1 MKKRNRVLEI
11 LVCTALV
18 AVVFLAYMVTA
29 QDNGKFEIQDI
40 EGDRAHLADF
50 SFEGIAG
57 DESGQVHYI
66 WQDGELKTAYY
77 PGSLTQVNDVLYQKK
92 LGKNVVSQYFKV
104 LDNVMYPTP
113 DLEAAPSE
121 DAVVQAF
128 DKLED
133 LPKELREE
141 VEQDVPSRGAYEL
154 KAAVADSVDI
164 FAEVDDYERQ
174 RSTRYFTG
182 LRLTGKEHY
191 FAEVEYNGGSTRIG
205 SGSYVQNLGI
215 SSVETEDAYYTI
227 LNTDQTCEG
236 EVYLQ
241 RIPKDGMTSMQE
253 SPRERWEKLYSDLT
267 YGEAEIIKTLP
278 VNAANRIISMEKV
291 GKDRLL
297 LAVTEKDNLMLELY
311 DLEGNL
317 IHRLDA
323 GVPHVSAYELDTVE
337 MIQREEQLLLWFGLS
352 RRVQE
357 DGMDEDSFH
366 YEVDGTKYYAV
377 EQDTIRELQAEKH
390 LDYIDARNG
399 KILQMKGVAPEDHL
413 AVKFFGYM
421 YVGYEISVTD
431 EKTGKLLYRGQLVTD
446 FEEDYHRRLAAV
458 NIGQQ
463 ENPINEREN
472 PVDWDKYNELHREDR
487 NFGRMLPGEGTFYYT
502 TWAEGYRWG
511 YTVGDYYYH

>member
-11 LVCTALV
+11 LACTALV
-18 AVVFLAYMVTA
+18 AVVFLVYMFTA
-29 QDNGKFEIQDI
+29 QDNGKFEIQDL

-92 LGKNVVSQYFKV
+92 MGKNVISQYFKV
-104 LDNVMYPTP
+104 LDDVMYPTP
-113 DLEAAPSE
+113 DLEAAPS
-121 DAVVQAF
+121 AGAQVQTF
-128 DKLED
+128 DRLED

-141 VEQDVPSRGAYEL
+141 VEQDVLNRGAYEL

-191 FAEVEYNGGSTRIG
+191 FAEVEYNSGSTRIG
-205 SGSYVQNLGI
+205 SGALVQNLGV

-227 LNTDQTCEG
+227 LNTDQTCKG

-241 RIPKDGMTSMQE
+241 RIPKDGMSSMGE
-253 SPRERWEKLYSDLT
+253 RPRERWEELYSDLT
-267 YGEAEIIKTLP
+267 YGEAEIIKTFP
-278 VNAANRIISMEKV
+278 VNAENRIISMEKA

-337 MIQREEQLLLWFGLS
+337 MIQREEQLLLRFGLS

-357 DGMDEDSFH
+357 DETDESSFH
-366 YEVDGTKYYAV
+366 YEVDGTKYYVV
-377 EQDTIRELQAEKH
+377 EGDIIRELQAEKH

-399 KILQMKGVAPEDHL
+399 KILQMKGLAPEDHL

-431 EKTGKLLYRGQLVTD
+431 EKTGELLYRGQLVTD
-446 FEEDYHRRLAAV
+446 FAEDYNRRLAAV

-463 ENPINEREN
+463 EKPIKEREN
-472 PVDWDKYNELHREDR
+472 PVDWDRYNELHREDR
-487 NFGRMLPGEGTFYYT
+487 NFGRMLPLEGRFYYT
-502 TWAEGYRWG
+502 TWAEGYRWE
-511 YTVGDYYYH
+511 YTDGDYYYH

>member
-11 LVCTALV
+11 LACTALV
-18 AVVFLAYMVTA
+18 AVVFLGYMFTA
-29 QDNGKFEIQDI
+29 QNNGKFEIQDL

-50 SFEGIAG
+50 SFEGVAG

-66 WQDGELKTAYY
+66 WQDGELKTEYY
-77 PGSLTQVNDVLYQKK
+77 PGSMGQVNDVLYQKK
-92 LGKNVVSQYFKV
+92 LGENVISQYFKV
-104 LDNVMYPTP
+104 FDNVLYSAP

-121 DAVVQAF
+121 DAVVQTF

-133 LPKELREE
+133 LSKELKEE
-141 VEQDVPSRGAYEL
+141 IMQDVPSRGAYEL

-164 FAEVDDYERQ
+164 FAEVDDYEHQ
-174 RSTRYFTG
+174 KSTRFFTG
-182 LRLTGKEHY
+182 MRLTGKEHY

-205 SGSYVQNLGI
+205 SGSYVQNIGV
-215 SSVETEDAYYTI
+215 SSVEMEDAYYTI
-227 LNTDQTCEG
+227 LNTEQTCEG

-241 RIPKDGMTSMQE
+241 RIPKDGMSSMRE
-253 SPRERWEKLYSDLT
+253 RPRERWEALYSDLT
-267 YGEAEIIKTLP
+267 YGEAEIIKTFP
-278 VNAANRIISMEKV
+278 VNAENRIISMEKT

-297 LAVTEKDNLMLELY
+297 LAVTEDDNLMLELY
-311 DLEGNL
+311 DLKGNL

-323 GVPHVSAYELDTVE
+323 GVPHVSAYELDTVK

-377 EQDTIRELQAEKH
+377 EQDTIRELQAENH
-390 LDYIDARNG
+390 LGYIDVQNG
-399 KILQMKGVAPEDHL
+399 KILQVKGLAPEDHL
-413 AVKFFGYM
+413 AVQFFGYM

-446 FEEDYHRRLAAV
+446 FEEDYNSRLAAV

-463 ENPINEREN
+463 AEPIREREN

-487 NFGRMLPGEGTFYYT
+487 NVGRILPLEGRFYYT
-502 TWAEGYRWG
+502 TWVAGERWD
-511 YTVGDYYYH
+511 YHDGDYYYR